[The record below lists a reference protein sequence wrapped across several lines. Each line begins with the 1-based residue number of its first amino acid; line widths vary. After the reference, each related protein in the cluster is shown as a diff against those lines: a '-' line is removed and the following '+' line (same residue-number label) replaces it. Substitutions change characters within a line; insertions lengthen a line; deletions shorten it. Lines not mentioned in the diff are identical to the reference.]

1 MQAYIVGADHLGH
14 IPKLLALYGITIGEH
29 ITGRNPSHQRKP
41 SGLKE
46 MDIMILFTD
55 FLGHNVMKNYRAAA
69 AANRMHIVTCR
80 RSQTALQQSLQNC
93 PALSQTALAAHA

>member
-14 IPKLLALYGITIGEH
+14 IPKLLAHYGITIGQH

-41 SGLKE
+41 GCLKD

-69 AANRMHIVTCR
+69 AANQMHIVACR
-80 RSQTALQQSLQNC
+80 RSQTALQQCLQTC
-93 PALSQTALAAHA
+93 PAFSKHPTLQ